1 MKLLLLGVILF
12 LQTSLS
18 CGKSSKTKNIDFTHG
33 TIVERIEDVFITASN
48 IVIEVDM
55 QAIFLP
61 EDVINLKS
69 DLLRFAVSL
78 NEMHQCHFPVNPE
91 SSLAQTL
98 SIAEM
103 LSYDLQNKTAE
114 AEALARDL
122 LMWTV
127 RHNNLERR
135 NPFIFAA
142 LNIFGSVASLGLG
155 ISNRLKINYQNKRI
169 EFLQHENELVLS
181 ERRHQLSSINQIM
194 SLVNE
199 HSSNIDQIMEVQ
211 HLLATLAYYSSKI
224 DHIRTKISHFI
235 EKSKD
240 YIEAITLATKAV
252 LSHQLLSIKDL
263 TLTLENGREKLGYVP
278 LLDAHKIE
286 FYYSLISVNVEN
298 YRIMITIPFDS
309 SDAWQAYKIAPFPT
323 FMTNNSSPVIS
334 NLTGHVLIS
343 PDRETYTVIKDL
355 DRFTHCSGAL
365 NNKVCAT
372 DSFEFHHISMDSCEL
387 GIVLNGSLSHSH
399 EGCLKKRPTPRY
411 SLQLMVAS
419 GRPQTTRS
427 EELTLSSGN
436 GPISRISRGPVL

>member
-1 MKLLLLGVILF
+1 M
-12 LQTSLS
+12 
-18 CGKSSKTKNIDFTHG
+18 
-33 TIVERIEDVFITASN
+33 
-48 IVIEVDM
+48 DM

-61 EDVINLKS
+61 EDDVINLKS

-78 NEMHQCHFPVNPE
+78 NEMHQRHFPANPE

-98 SIAEM
+98 SVAEM
-103 LSYDLQNKTAE
+103 LSYNLQNKTAE

-127 RHNNLERR
+127 RHNNLERH

-181 ERRHQLSSINQIM
+181 ELRNQLSSINQIM

-240 YIEAITLATKAV
+240 YVEAITLATRGV
-252 LSHQLLSIKDL
+252 LSPHLLPIKDL
-263 TLTLENGREKLGYVP
+263 TLTLENRREKLGYVP

-286 FYYSLISVNVEN
+286 FYYSLISVSVEN

-343 PDRETYTVIKDL
+343 PDRESYTVIKDL
-355 DRFTHCSGAL
+355 DKFTHCSEAM
-365 NNKVCAT
+365 NNKVCTA
-372 DSFEFHHISMDSCEL
+372 DSFEFHPMSMDSCEL
-387 GIVLNGSLSHSH
+387 GIVLNCSLSHTH
-399 EGCLKKRPTPRY
+399 EGCLKKIYPFDDNKFNFRLNNGSWVRY
-411 SLQLMVAS
+411 DKAGFEVACPDWS
-419 GRPQTTRS
+419 TAHSKVFFAADGCTGTSTNYRS
-427 EELTLSSGN
+427 KGLTLSSVN
-436 GPISRISRGPVL
+436 GPTLRTSHGQLLLSHHYLSHTKRRWLIV